1 MFETLKNAWK
11 VKDIRNKIIFTFF
24 IVIIYR
30 LGGYIPVPF
39 LDPSAIGEMIGS
51 SGNIFSYLNV
61 LSGGTFSR
69 ATLMCLSISPY
80 INAQIII
87 QLLTFAIPA
96 LERLA
101 KEGETGRA
109 KLDMITKYTT
119 LGIAAFQSWA
129 YYLTLKNSGSLTYTE
144 GFSKFLAG
152 VVIIACFT
160 AGAMLVIWLG
170 AQIDKHGIGNG
181 ISMLLFA
188 GIVANLPSSFGAT
201 FSELIKTGEPFYI
214 ALVPIII
221 VIFILMIAFIVFM
234 DNAERRISI
243 QYTKRVV
250 GRKMYGGQS
259 TYLPIK
265 IAMAGV
271 LPIIFAMSFLSI
283 PQTIQMFTGEPE
295 SGFWK
300 GFFKVFSSTHP
311 VYATIYFIL
320 IILFS
325 YFYVSM
331 QYNPVE
337 IANNLKQNSGLVPG
351 YRPGK
356 PTSDY
361 ITRVLSKLIL
371 VGALFLG
378 VVALF
383 PIIFAQ
389 ITGVGSIALGGT
401 SILIVVSVAL
411 ETVRQLEAELRM
423 RNSAYKGFLK

>member
-11 VKDIRNKIIFTFF
+11 VKDIRNKILFTLF

-39 LDPSAIGEMIGS
+39 LIPAQISAMIEGS
-51 SGNIFSYLNV
+51 SGILSTLNMM
-61 LSGGTFSR
+61 SGGTFGK
-69 ATLMCLSISPY
+69 ATLLCLSISPY

-101 KEGETGRA
+101 KEGETGRV
-109 KLDMITKYTT
+109 KLDKITKYTT
-119 LGIAAFQSWA
+119 LGISLFQSWA
-129 YYLTLKNSGSLTYTE
+129 YYLTLKNAGALQFTSGAAKALSE
-144 GFSKFLAG
+144 
-152 VVIIACFT
+152 VVIIVCFT
-160 AGAMLVIWLG
+160 AGGMLVIWLG
-170 AQIDKHGIGNG
+170 SLIDKKGIGNG
-181 ISMLLFA
+181 ISMLLFG
-188 GIVANLPSSFGAT
+188 GIIANLPASFGAT
-201 FSELIKTGEPFYI
+201 FSTLAETGQIGYIILI
-214 ALVPIII
+214 PIII
-221 VIFILMIAFIVFM
+221 VIFILMIAFIIFM
-234 DNAERRISI
+234 DNAERRIPI
-243 QYTKRVV
+243 QYAKRVV

-271 LPIIFAMSFLSI
+271 LPIIFAMSFMSI
-283 PQTIQMFTGEPE
+283 PQTIEMFTGEPAQGTFWY
-295 SGFWK
+295 GFMRA
-300 GFFKVFSSTHP
+300 FSYTHP
-311 VYATIYFIL
+311 VYATLYFIL

-337 IANNLKQNSGLVPG
+337 IANNLRQNNGAVPG
-351 YRPGK
+351 IRPGK

-361 ITRVLSKLIL
+361 ITRILSKLVLI
-371 VGALFLG
+371 GALFLG
-378 VVALF
+378 VVAIF

-411 ETVRQLEAELRM
+411 ETVRQLESQLMLRHH
-423 RNSAYKGFLK
+423 KGFLE

>member
-11 VKDIRNKIIFTFF
+11 VKEIRKKLLFTVF

-30 LGGYIPVPF
+30 LGGFIPVPF
-39 LDPSAIGEMIGS
+39 LDATAIGQMIGD
-51 SGNIFSYLNV
+51 SGNIFNYLNV

-69 ATLMCLSISPY
+69 ATLLCLSISPY

-101 KEGETGRA
+101 KEGESGRV

-119 LGIAAFQSWA
+119 LGIAVFQSWA
-129 YYLTLKNSGSLTYTE
+129 YYLTLKNAGSLTYSS
-144 GFSKFLAG
+144 GFSKVMAEI
-152 VVIIACFT
+152 VIIACFT

-170 AQIDKHGIGNG
+170 AQIDTHGIGNG
-181 ISMLLFA
+181 VSMLLFA
-188 GIVANLPSSFGAT
+188 GIVADLPNSFGST
-201 FSELIKTGEPFYI
+201 FGALAETGNPFNI
-214 ALVPIII
+214 ALIPIII
-221 VIFILMIAFIVFM
+221 VLFVLMIAFIVFM

-243 QYTKRVV
+243 QYAKRVV

-271 LPIIFAMSFLSI
+271 LPIIFAMSFMSI
-283 PQTIQMFTGEPE
+283 PQTIEMFTGEPK
-295 SGFWK
+295 SGFWA
-300 GFFKVFSSTHP
+300 GFMRLFNTTHP
-311 VYATIYFIL
+311 FYATLYFIL
-320 IILFS
+320 IIAFS
-325 YFYVSM
+325 YFYVTM

-337 IANNLKQNSGLVPG
+337 IANNLRQNNGAIPG
-351 YRPGK
+351 IRPGK

-371 VGALFLG
+371 IGAIFLG
-378 VVALF
+378 IVALF

-389 ITGVGSIALGGT
+389 ITNVPGLALGGT

-411 ETVRQLEAELRM
+411 ETVRQLESQLMM
-423 RNSAYKGFLK
+423 RHHKGFLE

>member
-1 MFETLKNAWK
+1 MFETLRNAWK
-11 VKDIRNKIIFTFF
+11 VKDLRHKILYTLLI
-24 IVIIYR
+24 IVIYR

-39 LDPSAIGEMIGS
+39 LDATAIQEMISGS
-51 SGNIFSYLNV
+51 NNIFSYLNT
-61 LSGGTFSR
+61 LSGGTFGR
-69 ATLMCLSISPY
+69 ATILCLSISPY

-101 KEGETGRA
+101 KEGDAGRR
-109 KLDMITKYTT
+109 KLSQITKYST
-119 LGIAAFQSWA
+119 LGIAIIQSWG
-129 YYLTLKNSGSLTYTE
+129 YYIALKNQGALTYTT
-144 GFSKFLAG
+144 GFSKVLAQI
-152 VVIIACFT
+152 VIIACFT

-170 AQIDKHGIGNG
+170 SLIDKKGIGNG

-188 GIVANLPSSFGAT
+188 GIIADIPNSFGAA
-201 FSELIKTGEPFYI
+201 FSYLAGTGEALQI
-214 ALVPIII
+214 ALIPIIVI
-221 VIFILMIAFIVFM
+221 IFILMIAFIIFM
-234 DNAERRISI
+234 DNAERRIPI
-243 QYTKRVV
+243 QYAKRVV

-271 LPIIFAMSFLSI
+271 LPIIFAMSFMSI
-283 PQTIQMFTGEPE
+283 PQTIEMFTGEPE
-295 SGFWK
+295 AGTFWYGFLR
-300 GFFKVFSSTHP
+300 VFSYTHP
-311 VYATIYFIL
+311 VYATLYFIL

-337 IANNLKQNSGLVPG
+337 IANNLRQNNGGIPG
-351 YRPGK
+351 IRPGA
-356 PTSDY
+356 PTAEY

-378 VVALF
+378 VIAIF
-383 PIIFAQ
+383 PIFFAQ
-389 ITGVGSIALGGT
+389 ITGVGNLALGGT

-411 ETVRQLEAELRM
+411 ETVRQLESQIMM
-423 RNSAYKGFLK
+423 RHHKGFLE

>member
-1 MFETLKNAWK
+1 MFETLRNAWK
-11 VKDIRNKIIFTFF
+11 VKDLRNKIFYTLLI
-24 IVIIYR
+24 IVIYR

-39 LDPSAIGEMIGS
+39 LDATAIQEMISGS
-51 SGNIFSYLNV
+51 NNIFSYLNT
-61 LSGGTFSR
+61 LSGGTFGR
-69 ATLMCLSISPY
+69 ATILCLSISPY

-101 KEGETGRA
+101 KEGDAGRR
-109 KLDMITKYTT
+109 KLSQITKYTT
-119 LGIAAFQSWA
+119 LGIAIIQSWG
-129 YYLTLKNSGSLTYTE
+129 YYIALKNQGALTYTT
-144 GFSKFLAG
+144 GFSKVLAQI
-152 VVIIACFT
+152 VIIACFT

-170 AQIDKHGIGNG
+170 SLIDKKGIGNG

-188 GIVANLPSSFGAT
+188 GIIADIPNSFGAA
-201 FSELIKTGEPFYI
+201 FSYLAGTGEALQI
-214 ALVPIII
+214 ALIPIIVI
-221 VIFILMIAFIVFM
+221 IFILMIAFIIFM
-234 DNAERRISI
+234 DNAERRIPI
-243 QYTKRVV
+243 QYAKRVV

-271 LPIIFAMSFLSI
+271 LPIIFAMSFMSI
-283 PQTIQMFTGEPE
+283 PQTIEMFTGEPE
-295 SGFWK
+295 AGTFWY
-300 GFFKVFSSTHP
+300 GFFRVFSTTHP
-311 VYATIYFIL
+311 VYATLYFIL

-337 IANNLKQNSGLVPG
+337 IANNLRQNNGGIPG
-351 YRPGK
+351 IRPGA
-356 PTSDY
+356 PTAEY

-378 VVALF
+378 VIAIF
-383 PIIFAQ
+383 PIFFAQ
-389 ITGVGSIALGGT
+389 ITGVGNLALGGT

-411 ETVRQLEAELRM
+411 ETVRQLESQIMM
-423 RNSAYKGFLK
+423 RHHKGFLE